1 MAYVDQFASSTY
13 PIFVQQVTVAMTS
26 AAIAIASEAAATANH
41 NNRVTL
47 AKLVAANPTYWGP
60 LFALGVSVNLAV
72 NSVTVATLPTD
83 ANVQNSVNAIW
94 NTFAG
99 VL

>member
-1 MAYVDQFASSTY
+1 MAYVDQFTSSTY

-26 AAIAIASEAAATANH
+26 AAIAIAAEATATLNH
-41 NNRVTL
+41 NNRVLL
-47 AKLVAANPTYWGP
+47 AKAVAANPTYWGP
-60 LFALGVSVNLAV
+60 LFALGVATNLAL
-72 NSVTVATLPTD
+72 NSITAATLPTD
-83 ANVQNSVNAIW
+83 ANVQNSVNSIW